1 MRDRGG
7 RLRALGTSSAL
18 PALALLLLMFA
29 IYASRDPSA
38 LTAFGLGNLIN
49 NALVLAVAA
58 AGLTLV
64 VLSGEFDLSGSG
76 VVAIANVVVATTS
89 TGRLG
94 SLGALALVLVI
105 GLAVGAVNGCLVT
118 IFGLQSLAVTI
129 GSLIVCQGIA
139 LLILGAPGGEV
150 ADAIA
155 SGVTGDVGGFPIA
168 ALILLGVAAA
178 WLALKN
184 TRRGIALYAVGDDE
198 GAAHLSGL
206 DVRRTRFF
214 AFAAAGLL
222 YAVAGYLFSAEI
234 GSGDPRVSDAFLLY
248 MFASV
253 AIGGT
258 SLMGGRGGVVGTL
271 IGACILT
278 VMQKMLF
285 ALGVAE
291 FYTNVFN
298 GMIMVA
304 AIFFGQ
310 IGPLLLRLGR
320 PRAA

>member
-1 MRDRGG
+1 MSERAGP
-7 RLRALGTSSAL
+7 LRALSANSAL
-18 PALALLLLMFA
+18 PALVLLVLMFA

-38 LTAFGLGNLIN
+38 LTSFGLGNLVN

-64 VLSGEFDLSGSG
+64 VLSGELDLSGSG

-89 TGRLG
+89 TGPIG
-94 SLGALALVLVI
+94 SLGALAAALLVGAL
-105 GLAVGAVNGCLVT
+105 VGAVNGCLVT
-118 IFGLQSLAVTI
+118 VFGLQSLAVTI
-129 GSLIVCQGIA
+129 GSLIVCQGVA
-139 LLILGAPGGEV
+139 LMILGAPGGEV

-155 SGVTGDVGGFPIA
+155 SGVTGDVHGFPIA
-168 ALILLGVAAA
+168 AIILIGLAAA

-184 TRRGIALYAVGDDE
+184 TRQGIALYAVGDDAT
-198 GAAHLSGL
+198 AARLSGL

-214 AFAAAGLL
+214 AFTAAGVL
-222 YAVAGYLFSAEI
+222 YALAGYLFSAEI
-234 GSGDPRVSDAFLLY
+234 ASGDPRVSDAFLLN

-258 SLMGGRGGVVGTL
+258 SLMGGRGGVIGAL
-271 IGACILT
+271 IGAGILT

-291 FYTNVFN
+291 FYTNIFN
-298 GMIMVA
+298 GVIMVA

-310 IGPLLLRLGR
+310 IGALLLGLNR